1 MALRERFTL
10 GVRLLAV
17 LGLLAVLFAVVV
29 YLTSLDSREMIRD
42 VEVSLEAQ
50 SGAFREQLAG
60 WHEAMA
66 REHARQMA
74 APFLWGVETLRG
86 LEEGTPAFKQLQAR
100 MWQFVY
106 GRETPPVL
114 AQKTAGP
121 LESVVIIDLDH
132 RIVAAS
138 DPMVVDRTFSDPQ
151 EIVRLQEALVRPQFT
166 QMKGQREDGQSV
178 LELSVG
184 VPNSRGEMIGVVR
197 MRYVGGETGRIPELP
212 RFQVTSHPRLW
223 GPFLA
228 GIVAV
233 LGVGFGALATGQVIR
248 LTRRIEAMAA
258 GERMAPLR
266 GPGAEA
272 LSVIEEK
279 LGILSGAV
287 RRDDPAV
294 EPLME
299 ALREGVVLLDAE
311 GRVVLANRQAG
322 LLLGMDEDTLA
333 GQADRFGALV
343 GSNPLLADLIQE
355 GLHHRRPVREMP
367 LGLFLPGGKGV
378 ALHLTTY
385 VLYEGQVPAG
395 MMLVFKDREAIEI
408 LDRNLREAS
417 SLQAIAQLTG
427 SFAHEVKNPLSAVG
441 IHLDHLRRRLG
452 RVLPEDEGTQERVGV
467 IRDEVER
474 LRGILEEW
482 LRLTAPEERDPGF
495 AVLDE
500 VLASVACLLRVE
512 ARHHHVELLVEQGG
526 PPVRVGLSAARLRQ
540 VLLNLSLN
548 AIQAMPSGGRL
559 TLRAGVRA
567 GTVVLEVEDTG
578 CGIPAEVQDRVFNFH
593 FTTKPGGS
601 GLGLP
606 ICRRLVEEAGGNLGF
621 VSRPGEGTRFTVEL
635 PPAPTISAT
644 GETETRTVA

>member
-17 LGLLAVLFAVVV
+17 LGLLAVLFAGVV
-29 YLTSLDSREMIRD
+29 YLTILDSRRMVQE
-42 VEVSLEAQ
+42 LESGLDTQ
-50 SGAFREQLAG
+50 SKDFRNQLAL
-60 WHEAMA
+60 WHEAML

-86 LEEGTPAFKQLQAR
+86 LEEGTPAFRQLQTR

-106 GRETPPVL
+106 GREAPPVV

-138 DPMVVDRTFSDPQ
+138 DPMVVDSTYSDP
-151 EIVRLQEALVRPQFT
+151 EEVGRLREALARPQIT
-166 QMKGQREDGQSV
+166 KMKGQREDGQSV

-197 MRYVGGETGRIPELP
+197 MRYVGGETGSIPALP
-212 RFQVTSHPRLW
+212 RYQVAAHPRLW
-223 GPFLA
+223 GPLLA

-258 GERMAPLR
+258 GERLVPLR

-299 ALREGVVLLDAE
+299 ALREGVVLLDAS

-322 LLLGMDEDTLA
+322 LLLGMDEETLA

-343 GSNPLLADLIQE
+343 GANPLLGDLIQE
-355 GLHHRRPVREMP
+355 GLHHRHPVREMP
-367 LGLFLPGGKGV
+367 LGLYLPGGREV

-385 VLYEGQVPAG
+385 LLYEGDVPAG
-395 MMLVFKDREAIEI
+395 MMLVFKDREAIES

-441 IHLDHLRRRLG
+441 IHLDHLQRRLG
-452 RVLPEDEGTQERVGV
+452 RTLPEDESTQERVGV
-467 IRDEVER
+467 IRDEIER

-495 AVLDE
+495 ALLDD
-500 VLASVACLLRVE
+500 VLASVAYLLRVE
-512 ARHHHVELLVEQGG
+512 ARHHRVELLVEQSG
-526 PPVRVGLSAARLRQ
+526 PPVRVALSAARLRQ

-548 AIQAMPSGGRL
+548 GIQAMPSGGRL
-559 TLRAGVRA
+559 TLRSEVRE
-567 GTVVLEVEDTG
+567 GRILLEVEDTG
-578 CGIPAEVQDRVFNFH
+578 CGIPLENQDRVFNFH

-606 ICRRLVEEAGGNLGF
+606 ICRRLVEGAQGRLSF
-621 VSRPGEGTRFTVEL
+621 VSQPGKGTRFTVDL
-635 PPAPTISAT
+635 PAAL
-644 GETETRTVA
+644 GRDVKETASRTVA